1 MAASLPAGLSS
12 SAQPSPPPRNYSSM
26 HAAPP
31 PSSFATLHPSQENIR
46 KEVEDEIRNLH
57 SENQVTVAKAAAAL
71 VMVAT
76 LPSAE
81 PYLLPAVTQLSLL
94 LENAGSI
101 HVRRNACAALTAIM
115 NASLHHY
122 IAVAE
127 SSHLMERLLQCLE
140 NEDGDKGLQ
149 INVVAAVTVL
159 AQRGEGLQVIKE
171 TEADVKLLSLLE
183 CTDDA
188 SLEEEITDA
197 LCALA
202 VHQEMRS
209 HLVMKGAVS
218 RLAVKLR
225 TDSSEICVRV
235 LLGLGMLCGSS
246 QEAQEQL
253 AETDSA
259 IGTLLHLIKSDD
271 PDIRAIA
278 HDLFAALSSNKQ
290 VKPKIEHVLRS
301 NRATKDI

>member
-1 MAASLPAGLSS
+1 MAASLPAGLNS
-12 SAQPSPPPRNYSSM
+12 SAQPSPPPRNSSSM
-26 HAAPP
+26 HAPP
-31 PSSFATLHPSQENIR
+31 PLSSSATLHPSQENIR
-46 KEVEDEIRNLH
+46 KEVENEINNLH

-71 VMVAT
+71 VMLGT

-127 SSHLMERLLQCLE
+127 SPHLMERLLQCLE
-140 NEDGDKGLQ
+140 NQDGDKGLQ

-159 AQRGEGLQVIKE
+159 AQRGEGLQAIKTTE
-171 TEADVKLLSLLE
+171 TDVKLLSLLE

-188 SLEEEITDA
+188 RLEEEITDA
-197 LCALA
+197 LCALS

-246 QEAQEQL
+246 EEAQEQL

-259 IGTLLHLIKSDD
+259 ISTLLHLMKSND

-278 HDLFAALSSNKQ
+278 HDLFAALCSNKE
-290 VKPKIEHVLRS
+290 VKPKIEHLLR
-301 NRATKDI
+301 RKPATAHI